1 MKITSAY
8 ELRLNKEFP
17 KLWLYVLIG
26 KYAVIYYY
34 QNNSIFVIYISGRM
48 SAEQVEIL
56 EGIKEKIQSVKDRM
70 QQQLDENDRLKQQNE
85 DLQQVVQQKQSL
97 IDELEQKNQ
106 QLSLVKSIMAD
117 SEDAHDARI
126 RINRIVREIDKCIA
140 LLNR

>member
-1 MKITSAY
+1 
-8 ELRLNKEFP
+8 
-17 KLWLYVLIG
+17 
-26 KYAVIYYY
+26 
-34 QNNSIFVIYISGRM
+34 M
-48 SAEQVEIL
+48 SVEQVEIL

-70 QQQLDENDRLKQQNE
+70 QLQTEENDRLKQQNE
-85 DLQQVVQQKQSL
+85 NLQQVVQQKQSL

>member
-1 MKITSAY
+1 
-8 ELRLNKEFP
+8 
-17 KLWLYVLIG
+17 
-26 KYAVIYYY
+26 
-34 QNNSIFVIYISGRM
+34 M
-48 SAEQVEIL
+48 SVEQVEIL
-56 EGIKEKIQSVKDRM
+56 EGIKNKIQTVKSRM
-70 QQQLDENDRLKQQNE
+70 QEHLDENNRLKQQND
-85 DLQQVVQQKQSL
+85 DLHQMVQQKQSV

>member
-1 MKITSAY
+1 
-8 ELRLNKEFP
+8 
-17 KLWLYVLIG
+17 
-26 KYAVIYYY
+26 
-34 QNNSIFVIYISGRM
+34 M
-48 SAEQVEIL
+48 SVEQVEIL

-70 QQQLDENDRLKQQNE
+70 REQLDETNRLKQQNE

-106 QLSLVKSIMAD
+106 QLTLVKSIMAD

>member
-1 MKITSAY
+1 
-8 ELRLNKEFP
+8 
-17 KLWLYVLIG
+17 
-26 KYAVIYYY
+26 
-34 QNNSIFVIYISGRM
+34 M
-48 SAEQVEIL
+48 SVEQVEIL
-56 EGIKEKIQSVKDRM
+56 EGIKDKIQTVKDRM
-70 QQQLDENDRLKQQNE
+70 REHLDENSRLKQQND
-85 DLQQVVQQKQSL
+85 DLHQMVQKKQSL